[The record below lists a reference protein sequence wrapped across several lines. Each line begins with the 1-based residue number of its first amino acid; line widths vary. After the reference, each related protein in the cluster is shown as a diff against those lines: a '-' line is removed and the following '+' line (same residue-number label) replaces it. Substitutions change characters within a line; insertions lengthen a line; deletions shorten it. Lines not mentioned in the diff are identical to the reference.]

1 MTARLPV
8 RLAATDLRRS
18 PQSDRTVALRRV
30 LSVSPSALTMSDS
43 TPPQNGTHP
52 PNGRANGV
60 RSTAPDPMLTPRVID
75 QRVVRELT
83 DSLRAV
89 LDDAQNASEQL
100 RQGIDNAG
108 VQKTQLTQAT
118 TQLQDRIRLGAR
130 MIKAFQSQIVRI
142 ESAIED
148 FVKTENNVDSI
159 QREIDSRLNVFQT
172 RLDEMVDRAI
182 NRVDEA
188 ADERERSLKDLEAR
202 LNTVLERTER
212 MTEAADTAEQNV
224 FRLAF
229 RQGKGLLGIDERI
242 ARMESMLQRADAMAS
257 DLTRTTTRAE
267 TQCREATGR
276 VDEGAEA
283 YRRAREQFEELRQE
297 IRGDLAYLDERRAE
311 SELDIQT
318 CEALEQ
324 MVERL
329 EPWRT
334 LIEAHDDAT
343 SDPSRPQEL
352 PAPVR
357 RMVEAARGEFS
368 RELGRLAEGLRQLAG
383 PAGEASGA
391 TTTEV
396 AAGPGSEA
404 PAMKVTVG
412 EELPPVETVRRDPDA
427 RASGDPDPAADP
439 ADSSAVQED
448 QSSAVQTVREVLT
461 VQPEFGLPRIRVSR

>member
-8 RLAATDLRRS
+8 RLSATDSRRS

-30 LSVSPSALTMSDS
+30 LSVSPSASTMSES
-43 TPPQNGTHP
+43 TPQQNGTHP
-52 PNGRANGV
+52 QNGAGNGV

-100 RQGIDNAG
+100 RRGVDDAG
-108 VQKTQLTQAT
+108 QQKTQLTQAT
-118 TQLQDRIRLGAR
+118 NQLQDRIRLGAR

-159 QREIDSRLNVFQT
+159 QREIDSRLDDFQT
-172 RLDEMVDRAI
+172 RLDEMVGRAV

-188 ADERERSLKDLEAR
+188 ANERERSLKELEAR

-212 MTEAADTAEQNV
+212 MTEAADTAEQNIC
-224 FRLAF
+224 RMAF

-242 ARMESMLQRADAMAS
+242 ARMESMLQRADALAS
-257 DLTRTTTRAE
+257 DLTRTTTQAE
-267 TQCREATGR
+267 AHCREVTSKIN
-276 VDEGAEA
+276 EGTDA
-283 YRRAREQFEELRQE
+283 YRLAREQFEELRQE

-329 EPWRT
+329 EPWRM
-334 LIEAHDDAT
+334 LIDAQDDPA
-343 SDPSRPQEL
+343 RPQEL

-368 RELGRLAEGLRQLAG
+368 RELGRLADGLRQLAG
-383 PAGEASGA
+383 PAGEASN
-391 TTTEV
+391 
-396 AAGPGSEA
+396 A
-404 PAMKVTVG
+404 PTAK
-412 EELPPVETVRRDPDA
+412 
-427 RASGDPDPAADP
+427 PAADP
-439 ADSSAVQED
+439 VSRASAMKAAVDDEVTPRAETALRGSDDRAAGGSVLAAPASDSSDDQGDQSTDEEAVQ
-448 QSSAVQTVREVLT
+448 EVLT
-461 VQPEFGLPRIRVSR
+461 VQPEFGLPRIRISR